1 MTRALTRR
9 TDLPSAPATSAPF
22 ERSQGSYQMKKLRA
36 LPDSPQMKSLKEFQE
51 QKQLPDPFK
60 NYYAASGSSIDELN
74 LMQPP
79 MNLAAL
85 MRMPRE
91 NNILRQCIEAMV
103 TNVVSHGYRLEYI
116 GPDGKDNSPEALKE
130 KEALES
136 FIDHPNDEMSLIA
149 VMERVKTDK
158 ETIGFGTYEIGRDGT
173 GKVVTISH
181 APAHTFRRTQ
191 KGSEMVPCDVWL
203 PREGKLVKTRIK
215 KRFCRW
221 VQMIGERKVYF
232 KEAGDPRKI
241 DPKTGKENKDLT
253 FADSA
258 TEIMVDDIYSAGEAY
273 GLPRFIGQLVSIIGS
288 REAELTNLDF
298 FRENATPAVALL
310 VAGGLIPQT
319 TLDQLEQLF
328 TGVRGRKSMNR
339 WVVVEAEGDHRAA
352 NIEGVMPVPKMEL
365 KPLNNDRQ
373 KDGLFKEY
381 GETCQENIRSAWRI
395 AGLFTGHAKDYTF
408 ASAKSAFEIADSQV
422 FGPERRKT
430 NDTVNYQFLMGYEP
444 KFWSFRLQPAK
455 ITDPE
460 EVIRALKYFDG
471 IGAMTPNTA
480 IAMVNEYFDTQVPQI
495 TDAWGSYPFELVKV
509 MAQQGRLKGVE
520 DLAEKLDPLVGASG
534 SGGPGGTPP
543 ADDKAKGK
551 GKTPPANDTKT
562 KEDEDAAWQ
571 MVEALKAIRTLA
583 RAA

>member
-1 MTRALTRR
+1 M
-9 TDLPSAPATSAPF
+9 
-22 ERSQGSYQMKKLRA
+22 
-36 LPDSPQMKSLKEFQE
+36 
-51 QKQLPDPFK
+51 
-60 NYYAASGSSIDELN
+60 
-74 LMQPP
+74 
-79 MNLAAL
+79 
-85 MRMPRE
+85 
-91 NNILRQCIEAMV
+91 
-103 TNVVSHGYRLEYI
+103 
-116 GPDGKDNSPEALKE
+116 
-130 KEALES
+130 
-136 FIDHPNDEMSLIA
+136 
-149 VMERVKTDK
+149 
-158 ETIGFGTYEIGRDGT
+158 
-173 GKVVTISH
+173 
-181 APAHTFRRTQ
+181 
-191 KGSEMVPCDVWL
+191 
-203 PREGKLVKTRIK
+203 
-215 KRFCRW
+215 
-221 VQMIGERKVYF
+221 
-232 KEAGDPRKI
+232 
-241 DPKTGKENKDLT
+241 
-253 FADSA
+253 
-258 TEIMVDDIYSAGEAY
+258 DDIYSAGEAY

-298 FRENATPAVALL
+298 FRENATPAMALL
-310 VAGGLIPQT
+310 VAGGLIPQS

-430 NDTVNYQFLMGYEP
+430 NDMVNNHFLSGYAP
-444 KFWSFRLQPAK
+444 KYWSFRLQPAK

-480 IAMVNEYFDTQVPQI
+480 IQMVNEYFDTQVPQI
-495 TDAWGSYPFELVKV
+495 TETWGSYPFELVKL

-520 DLAEKLDPLVGASG
+520 DLADKLDPIVGASG
-534 SGGPGGTPP
+534 TGGPGGT
-543 ADDKAKGK
+543 AAK
-551 GKTPPANDTKT
+551 PQPE
-562 KEDEDAAWQ
+562 EDEEGSPAKKEEEAAWQ
-571 MVEALKAIRTLA
+571 MVNALKAIRTLS